1 MAKGEKKIQ
10 TMIPED
16 SEKDLNRI
24 INAVSLERNSLISQP
39 QYVRELIINHIKS
52 YNGEQKSFVS
62 EVAKKILED
71 FEKTQTLKQTQTE
84 NR

>member
-10 TMIPED
+10 TMIPMDIEI
-16 SEKDLNRI
+16 DLNRI

-52 YNGEQKSFVS
+52 YNGDQKSFVS

-71 FEKTQTLKQTQTE
+71 FEKTQTQIE
-84 NR
+84 SNG

>member
-10 TMIPED
+10 TMIPIDIEI
-16 SEKDLNRI
+16 DLNRI

-52 YNGEQKSFVS
+52 YNGDQKSFVS

-71 FEKTQTLKQTQTE
+71 FEKTQTQIE
-84 NR
+84 SNG